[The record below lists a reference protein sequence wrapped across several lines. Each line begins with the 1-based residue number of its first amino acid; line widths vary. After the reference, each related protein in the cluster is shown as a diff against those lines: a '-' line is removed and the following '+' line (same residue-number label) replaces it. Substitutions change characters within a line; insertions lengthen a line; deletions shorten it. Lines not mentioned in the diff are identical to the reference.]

1 MRKSPAPSCSNDK
14 NHDSNCIAPSAFED
28 DAKSMQQDAEITRNG
43 TRPAYEDRRCSTD
56 ILNPCAHHL
65 IQYIGNTS
73 TRAQQA
79 PCRRTRYF
87 PEALSK
93 ASEPS
98 KPYFP
103 EALFKA
109 SEPTKPTASTDVAES
124 FAAQSGSEDKR
135 SHGRICKKS
144 RMVWSED
151 LHNQFLKALTDIGL
165 RHAVPKLILQVR
177 STRLLS
183 AFIHCSVRRSDATA

>member
-1 MRKSPAPSCSNDK
+1 MRKSPPPSCK
-14 NHDSNCIAPSAFED
+14 NGNNQEFNCTAPSAFED
-28 DAKSMQQDAEITRNG
+28 DAQSLQQGAEIARYC
-43 TRPAYEDRRCSTD
+43 TRPAYEICRCSAD
-56 ILNPCAHHL
+56 GSNPCTHHK
-65 IQYIGNTS
+65 IKSVGDTNTS
-73 TRAQQA
+73 AQQA

-103 EALFKA
+103 KALSKG

-124 FAAQSGSEDKR
+124 FAANSGSEDKR

-177 STRLLS
+177 SARLLS
-183 AFIHCSVRRSDATA
+183 AFIHCSVRRSDAIA